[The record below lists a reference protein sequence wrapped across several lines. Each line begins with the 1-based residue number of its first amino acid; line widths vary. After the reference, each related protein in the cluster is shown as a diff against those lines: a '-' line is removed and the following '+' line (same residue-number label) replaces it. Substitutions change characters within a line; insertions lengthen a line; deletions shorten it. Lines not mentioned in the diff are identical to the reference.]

1 MLHDIVMKDAMVS
14 YKKQGLFI
22 LRIGFLYSEEHEFIG
37 VQVNRRININSSWKF
52 MIELKRK
59 EARIIAWWK
68 SQWRLIKNTW
78 VHFRLF
84 IGSVLLLFL
93 LWKVC
98 KQIQT
103 IQTRH
108 EPCYKQLGVKTNRT
122 SFLWGNRNRHH
133 NIEIRT

>member
-52 MIELKRK
+52 MIELKKK
-59 EARIIAWWK
+59 EARIIVWWK
-68 SQWRLIKNTW
+68 SQWRLIRNTW

-84 IGSVLLLFL
+84 IG
-93 LWKVC
+93 VC
-98 KQIQT
+98 VAPILALKSLQTNTKQ
-103 IQTRH
+103 
-108 EPCYKQLGVKTNRT
+108 YKQDMSPATNSLG
-122 SFLWGNRNRHH
+122 
-133 NIEIRT
+133 